1 MIQLGG
7 LLSGFSLYALFTW
20 LPIWRL
26 ATSGSAESI
35 FRSFV
40 VMMMLLFGVFMISG
54 GKNSFSLLTFSP
66 AFFAGSLISVGYR
79 SVERRVGKDRLRQ
92 CISRWSPYHL
102 KKNKSRK

>member
-26 ATSGSAESI
+26 ATAGSAESI
-35 FRSFV
+35 FRYFV

-54 GKNSFSLLTFSP
+54 GKNSFSLLKFSP
-66 AFFAGSLISVGYR
+66 AFLAGALISVGYAR
-79 SVERRVGKDRLRQ
+79 SEERRVGKA
-92 CISRWSPYHL
+92 CVSTCSFRWSPEH
-102 KKNKSRK
+102 

>member
-26 ATSGSAESI
+26 ATAGSAESI
-35 FRSFV
+35 FRYFV

-54 GKNSFSLLTFSP
+54 GKNSFSLLKFSP
-66 AFFAGSLISVGYR
+66 AFLAGALISVGYAA
-79 SVERRVGKDRLRQ
+79 SPWWRVAAGVGGFGAVGIFLGEGV
-92 CISRWSPYHL
+92 SL
-102 KKNKSRK
+102 G